1 MDKQEQKKEQSVAV
15 TGAKIA
21 AVFTVLAAIGSIARY
36 SNAPAELI
44 GSLTI
49 GAVANFVFW
58 WLVCSFFVWV
68 YRKATKK

>member
-1 MDKQEQKKEQSVAV
+1 MDKQGQAKEKSVWA

-21 AVFTVLAAIGSIARY
+21 AVLTVLAAIGSIARY

-58 WLVCSFFVWV
+58 WLICSFLVWV
-68 YRKATKK
+68 YRKVTKK